1 MKKNMGIADKVFR
14 IVVALVIA
22 ALYFTGTISGTLA
35 IVLLIVAGI
44 FILTS
49 FVGFC
54 PLYAPFKFST
64 RKKLPLGRE

>member
-1 MKKNMGIADKVFR
+1 
-14 IVVALVIA
+14 ALIGV
-22 ALYFTGTISGTLA
+22 LYFAGIIGGTLA

-54 PLYAPFKFST
+54 PLYF
-64 RKKLPLGRE
+64 PLGISTKGRKSKA

>member
-1 MKKNMGIADKVFR
+1 MKTNMGSLDRVAR
-14 IVVALVIA
+14 IVVAALIGV
-22 ALYFTGTISGTLA
+22 LYFAGIIGGTLA

-54 PLYAPFKFST
+54 PLYF
-64 RKKLPLGRE
+64 PLGISTKGRKSKA